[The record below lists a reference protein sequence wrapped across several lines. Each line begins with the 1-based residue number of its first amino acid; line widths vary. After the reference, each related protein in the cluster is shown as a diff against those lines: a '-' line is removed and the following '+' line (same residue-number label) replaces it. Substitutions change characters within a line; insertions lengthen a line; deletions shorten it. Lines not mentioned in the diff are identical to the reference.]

1 MESILVIKVKYGV
14 MLRRLSVR
22 ILENNKLDLD
32 INGLR
37 AKVLSLFNFSSDTD
51 FTLTYID
58 EDGDTVTLFNDDDL
72 HDMMRQQLRFLRI
85 DVHPNQSHDRSNGSS
100 TTPLRSFQDI
110 RTDISEVLKS
120 LPEPLPEI
128 CSQLLDIASK
138 ALVTGPAL
146 DELVQTILQLKDAH
160 LNSDSQPSSVP
171 ETVVGTESSDAPPGL
186 DATASVDHNA
196 LPRDPIWKSDTTAHC
211 SSCSFDA
218 FHDPLRRMRMHGPT
232 SMHNYPYHSPAAGYL
247 NDNLMKERPMRGLPM
262 VSGPIS
268 HSGYFQTMGKVFP
281 GGPMNYSSGSSIE
294 SMGSMFHKGIICD
307 GCGAHPITGPR
318 FKSQVKDNFDLCSIC
333 FAKVSNVAE
342 YVRIDRPVS
351 CQYPRM
357 KAFNPVLMQQQQ
369 QQQHPFPGPR
379 TIDTLKSSG
388 KQTKFLADMDDSVI
402 APSTLF
408 TKKWQLHNLGS
419 SNWPRG
425 TQLVWDEGDKLSD
438 STSFEIQVPA
448 GGLPPGH
455 QIDIEVDFTSP
466 PLSGR
471 YLSYWKVVSPSGQ
484 EFGYR
489 VWLLIQVDAALK
501 RPHSD
506 NLQALD
512 LNLPPKVVDS
522 NGQEDLNKD
531 LDTLLSD
538 KLFPPR
544 DSIPIAKPVKPCHNL
559 PKTVIE
565 QQHDMIDQLLVRK
578 SSANGQDLNKNLDTL
593 LSDKFFPPRDS
604 IPIAKPVKPC
614 HNLPENAIEQQQDE
628 QEIDKLLA
636 SKIPANL
643 VSYPTVDYHG
653 VRASSTTKAPSVS
666 YPHIDSSELIPPA
679 ANRSPRPSPMASHS
693 PALSEDISFD
703 HHIQG
708 PLLKALCEMG
718 FKHIYL
724 NKEVLKRNGYNLE
737 KSVDE
742 LCEIPEWYPMI
753 QELDKMGFKD
763 EEMNRKLL
771 MKNNGSLKRVVMELL
786 MKNNA

>member
-1 MESILVIKVKYGV
+1 

-37 AKVLSLFNFSSDTD
+37 AKVPSLFKFSSDTD

-58 EDGDTVTLFNDDDL
+58 EDGDTVTLFNDHDL

-85 DVHPNQSHDRSNGSS
+85 DVHLNQSHDRSDGSS

-110 RTDISEVLKS
+110 RTGISEVLKS

-138 ALVTGPAL
+138 AMVTGPAL
-146 DELVQTILQLKDAH
+146 DELAQTILQLKDAH

-171 ETVVGTESSDAPPGL
+171 ETVVATESSDAPPGL
-186 DATASVDHNA
+186 DATVSVDHNA

-218 FHDPLRRMRMHGPT
+218 FHDPLRRMHMHGPM
-232 SMHNYPYHSPAAGYL
+232 SMHNYPYHSPAAYL
-247 NDNLMKERPMRGLPM
+247 NDNRMKERPMRGLPL

-268 HSGYFQTMGKVFP
+268 DSGYFQTMGKVFP

-294 SMGSMFHKGIICD
+294 SMGSMFHKGVICD
-307 GCGAHPITGPR
+307 GCGARPITGPR
-318 FKSQVKDNFDLCSIC
+318 FKSQVKDNYDLCSIC

-351 CQYPRM
+351 CQYPRL
-357 KAFNPVLMQQQQ
+357 KAFNPV
-369 QQQHPFPGPR
+369 QQHPFPGSR

-388 KQTKFLADMDDSVI
+388 KQTKLFADTNVMDNSVI
-402 APSTLF
+402 APSTPF

-419 SNWPRG
+419 WNWPRG
-425 TQLVWDEGDKLSD
+425 TQLVWDGGDKFSD

-455 QIDIEVDFTSP
+455 QVDIEVDFTSP

-471 YLSYWKVVSPSGQ
+471 YLTYWKVVSPSGQ

-512 LNLPPKVVDS
+512 LNFPPNVVDP

-531 LDTLLSD
+531 LETLLSD
-538 KLFPPR
+538 KLFPR
-544 DSIPIAKPVKPCHNL
+544 DPIPIAKPVKPC
-559 PKTVIE
+559 PKTAIA
-565 QQHDMIDQLLVRK
+565 QQHDLIDELLVRK
-578 SSANGQDLNKNLDTL
+578 SPANPQDLNNNLDKL
-593 LSDKFFPPRDS
+593 FPPRDS
-604 IPIAKPVKPC
+604 TPIAKPVKPC
-614 HNLPENAIEQQQDE
+614 HNLPENAIEQQQD
-628 QEIDKLLA
+628 QQDVMDKLLA

-653 VRASSTTKAPSVS
+653 VRDSSTAKAPSVS

-679 ANRSPRPSPMASHS
+679 ANRSPRPSPMPSHS
-693 PALSEDISFD
+693 PALSEDISSN
-703 HHIQG
+703 HYIQG
-708 PLLKALCEMG
+708 PLLQALCEMG
-718 FKHIYL
+718 FKHTYL

-742 LCEIPEWYPMI
+742 LCGLPEWYPMI

-763 EEMNRKLL
+763 KEMNRKLL